1 MCVGMLGWSPSVFW
15 DSSPIE
21 VFMALEG
28 FQEFNGATEAPMRR
42 DELEDLMELYPDE

>member
-1 MCVGMLGWSPSVFW
+1 MCVGMLGWSPAVFW

-28 FQEFNGATEAPMRR
+28 FQEFNGAPEAPMGR